1 MKQLQQA
8 RRHTKQNSQSGFTLI
23 ELVVVIVILGI
34 LAATALPKFVSLQS
48 DARTASL
55 NAAKGSVS
63 SAMNLAHA
71 KFLVAGTAASGTVSI
86 EGATATNVQGAGYP
100 QASEIATLAGL
111 SSDYSTSL
119 IATSGVNTAVTVYL
133 SSATTTAS
141 CAFTYTQPTTSATPA
156 TVSTPTTTGC

>member
-8 RRHTKQNSQSGFTLI
+8 RRHNKQNSQSGFTLI

-119 IATSGVNTAVTVYL
+119 VSTTGVTVYL

-141 CAFTYTQPTTSATPA
+141 CSFTYTQPTTSATPA

>member
-48 DARTASL
+48 DARAASL

-86 EGATATNVQGAGYP
+86 EGATATNVLGAGYP

-111 SSDYSTSL
+111 SSDYLTAQATNTL
-119 IATSGVNTAVTVYL
+119 TIYLQNATS
-133 SSATTTAS
+133 TT
-141 CAFTYTQPTTSATPA
+141 CFFTYVQPTTAATPA
-156 TVSTPTTTGC
+156 TVSAAITTTC